1 MTDSLEQLRDF
12 LRALPGLGPRSAERI
27 ALHLVLAGNGEL
39 GKLSNLLQ
47 SVETTV
53 TRCPRC
59 GNIAEA
65 GGVCGICG
73 DSSRDGS
80 VLCIVESVQDLMAIE
95 KSGAW
100 KGRYHVLHGRLSPLR
115 GIGPEQLNLQ
125 TLDSRIA
132 EEGIDEL
139 VFALPNEVEAEATCH
154 YLMEQLL
161 AHHQLKLSRIGFG
174 LPSGGEV
181 TFADAVTLRTALD
194 GRKEFRR

>member
-12 LRALPGLGPRSAERI
+12 LKGLPGLGPRSAERI

-39 GKLSNLLQ
+39 KHLTHLLN
-47 SVETTV
+47 SVDNTV

-65 GGVCGICG
+65 GELCAVCA
-73 DSSRDGS
+73 DASRNRS
-80 VLCIVESVQDLMAIE
+80 VLCVVESVQDLIAIE

-125 TLDSRIA
+125 NLNSRIEA
-132 EEGIDEL
+132 EGIDEL

-154 YLMEQLL
+154 YLMDQLL

-181 TFADAVTLRTALD
+181 TFADALTLRTALD